1 MKKQLK
7 ILCKPSE
14 VQGRHSNLDH
24 WKPFRKWLLMIQKHV
39 FGSKKAISEMA
50 SSDPNFLSTSTSLFS
65 NGIAEVRPSPIHGL
79 GI

>member
-1 MKKQLK
+1 
-7 ILCKPSE
+7 
-14 VQGRHSNLDH
+14 
-24 WKPFRKWLLMIQKHV
+24 MIQKHV